1 MRIVALASI
10 GCLNF
15 FVSLSQ
21 PAMMPSST
29 SNIEPASAPR
39 RILRLVSD
47 ANLSPI
53 TASVNRQKEASLRW
67 HLNFTLIEA
76 MPGKPITAIA
86 TPFLVAAPPL
96 LIGLLVL
103 RDGVNIPFLDQWHTP
118 LFESNHVRRLA
129 QDDES
134 NVPAAVGQFR
144 IDRKES
150 KQIELGGSAFL
161 SDKRRLLTPSSL
173 VTTTLKENR

>member
-1 MRIVALASI
+1 
-10 GCLNF
+10 
-15 FVSLSQ
+15 
-21 PAMMPSST
+21 
-29 SNIEPASAPR
+29 
-39 RILRLVSD
+39 
-47 ANLSPI
+47 
-53 TASVNRQKEASLRW
+53 
-67 HLNFTLIEA
+67 
-76 MPGKPITAIA
+76 
-86 TPFLVAAPPL
+86 

-173 VTTTLKENR
+173 VTMTLKENR